1 MKVEKIVNRYIVNIN
16 NGQKN
21 TAGIKAKQDIAD
33 ILTNNGYQQLS
44 FRISKSRLVKLLSTK
59 SKIKK
64 VLKPVHTGDVLFVQ
78 YPLYSRYFCDGCKL
92 LQKEKY

>member
-44 FRISKSRLVKLLSTK
+44 FRISK
-59 SKIKK
+59 
-64 VLKPVHTGDVLFVQ
+64 
-78 YPLYSRYFCDGCKL
+78 
-92 LQKEKY
+92 